1 MEKIKVEE
9 RDFIPL
15 KLEIGKKYTLNWAQ
29 PGCVWVLKGIGS
41 TGDVEMETP
50 ATKRK
55 IIAKANDIRL
65 LMQDAI
71 LKAKNRLKINP

>member
-15 KLEIGKKYTLNWAQ
+15 KLEIGKKYTLSWAQ

-41 TGDVEMETP
+41 TGIVEMETP
-50 ATKRK
+50 VTKRK
-55 IIAKANDIRL
+55 VTAKAHEVRHTE
-65 LMQDAI
+65 QDAI
-71 LKAKNRLKINP
+71 LKAKNRLKIKP

>member
-1 MEKIKVEE
+1 MQIKVEE
-9 RDFIPL
+9 LDFIPL
-15 KLEIGKKYTLNWAQ
+15 KLEIGKKYTLSWAQ
-29 PGCVWVLKGIGS
+29 PGCVWILKGIGP

>member
-1 MEKIKVEE
+1 MNIILEE

-15 KLEIGKKYTLNWAQ
+15 KLYIGKKYTLSWAQ

-41 TGDVEMETP
+41 TGDIEMETP

-55 IIAKANDIRL
+55 ITAKAVDVRL
-65 LMQDAI
+65 LKEDAI
-71 LKAKNRLKINP
+71 LKAKKRLKL